1 MFELFKLLG
10 NKRLFVL
17 LVGLVTFIALMGFTL
32 GPRTALSWPEK
43 FLKDSVGFVQYV
55 FYKPASA
62 VAGFF
67 KDVANMRAV
76 YEENERLRI
85 AMGHYTRD
93 RLKYNEI
100 DKRIARLE
108 SQLNFTTEQRER
120 YNYETRIAQVISAN
134 SDPNS
139 RSINIDIGEN
149 ANIKPG
155 MAVTSL
161 EGLVGVVSHV
171 SAYTATVNL
180 LTSMDANDPN
190 SNAIAATAVGKEDKV
205 FGMIESYDPKTGMLK
220 MTKISEESDI
230 KKGDEI
236 ISSGIINNFPKYMR
250 IGEVKK
256 VEVGEYGLTRTAI
269 IEPYAS
275 FLDWKELI
283 VIIPPEVKK

>member
-1 MFELFKLLG
+1 MLELFKLLG

-55 FYKPASA
+55 FYKPASY

-67 KDVANMRAV
+67 KDVSNMRAV
-76 YEENERLRI
+76 YSENEELRI
-85 AMGHYTRD
+85 ALGHYTRD
-93 RLKYNEI
+93 RLKYNDMEQVN
-100 DKRIARLE
+100 KQLQEA
-108 SQLNFTTEQRER
+108 LNFTDEQKNR
-120 YNYETRIAQVISAN
+120 YNYGSRIAQVISAN

-139 RSINIDIGEN
+139 RTINIDIGEN
-149 ANIKPG
+149 AGIQPG
-155 MAVTSL
+155 MAVTSQQ
-161 EGLVGVVSHV
+161 GLVGVVSHV
-171 SAYTATVNL
+171 SSYTSTVNL

-190 SNAIAATAVGKEDKV
+190 SNAIAATAVGKEKV

-220 MTKISEESDI
+220 MTKIAEDSNI
-230 KKGDEI
+230 KEGDEI

-250 IGEVKK
+250 IGK
-256 VEVGEYGLTRTAI
+256 VESVEKSEFGLTSTAT

-283 VIIPPEVKK
+283 VIIPPEVKE

>member
-1 MFELFKLLG
+1 MLELFKLLG

-55 FYKPASA
+55 FYKPASY

-76 YEENERLRI
+76 YSENEELRI
-85 AMGHYTRD
+85 ALGHYTRD
-93 RLKYNEI
+93 RLKYNDMEQVN
-100 DKRIARLE
+100 KQLQEA
-108 SQLNFTTEQRER
+108 LNFTDEQKNR
-120 YNYETRIAQVISAN
+120 YNYGSRIAQVISAN

-139 RSINIDIGEN
+139 RTINIDIGEN
-149 ANIKPG
+149 AGIQPG
-155 MAVTSL
+155 MAVTSQQ
-161 EGLVGVVSHV
+161 GLVGVVSHV
-171 SAYTATVNL
+171 SSYTSTVNL

-190 SNAIAATAVGKEDKV
+190 SNAIAATAVGKEKV

-220 MTKISEESDI
+220 MTKIAEDSNI
-230 KKGDEI
+230 KAGDEI

-250 IGEVKK
+250 IGEVKS
-256 VEVGEYGLTRTAI
+256 VEKSEFGLTSTAT

-283 VIIPPEVKK
+283 VIIPPEVKE

>member
-1 MFELFKLLG
+1 MVELFKLLG

-55 FYKPASA
+55 FYKPASS

-67 KDVANMRAV
+67 KDVANMRTV
-76 YEENERLRI
+76 YQENEELRI

-93 RLKYNEI
+93 RLKYNEM
-100 DKRIARLE
+100 DKKIAQLE
-108 SQLNFTTEQRER
+108 ENLKFTEEQRNR
-120 YNYETRIAQVISAN
+120 YNYDTRIAQVISAN

-149 ANIKPG
+149 AGIKPG

-161 EGLVGVVSHV
+161 DGLVGVVSHV
-171 SAYTATVNL
+171 SSYTSTVNL
-180 LTSMDANDPN
+180 LTSMDANDPT
-190 SNAIAATAVGKEDKV
+190 SNAIAATAVGKEKV
-205 FGMIESYDPKTGMLK
+205 FGMIESYDPKSGMLK
-220 MTKISEESDI
+220 MTKISEDSNI
-230 KKGDEI
+230 KEGDEI

-250 IGEVKK
+250 IGEVKS
-256 VEVGEYGLTRTAI
+256 VEKSEYGLTKTAT

-283 VIIPPEVKK
+283 VIIPPEVKE

>member
-1 MFELFKLLG
+1 MVELFKLLG

-55 FYKPASA
+55 FYKPASS

-67 KDVANMRAV
+67 KDLANMRTV
-76 YEENERLRI
+76 YQENEELRI

-93 RLKYNEI
+93 RLKYNDMEQVNEQLQ
-100 DKRIARLE
+100 KA
-108 SQLNFTTEQRER
+108 LNFTEEQKNR
-120 YNYETRIAQVISAN
+120 YNYGSRIAQVISAN

-139 RSINIDIGEN
+139 RTINIDIGEN
-149 ANIKPG
+149 AGIKAG
-155 MAVTSL
+155 MAVTSQ

-171 SAYTATVNL
+171 SSYTSTVNL
-180 LTSMDANDPN
+180 LTSMDANDPT
-190 SNAIAATAVGKEDKV
+190 SNAIAATAVGKEKV

-220 MTKISEESDI
+220 MTKISEDSDI

-250 IGEVKK
+250 IGKVEK

-269 IEPYAS
+269 IKPYAS

-283 VIIPPEVKK
+283 VIIPPEVKE

>member
-1 MFELFKLLG
+1 MLELFKLLG

-55 FYKPASA
+55 FYKPASY

-76 YEENERLRI
+76 YSENEELRI
-85 AMGHYTRD
+85 ALGHYTRD
-93 RLKYNEI
+93 RLKYNDMEQVN
-100 DKRIARLE
+100 KQLQEA
-108 SQLNFTTEQRER
+108 LNFTDEQKNR
-120 YNYETRIAQVISAN
+120 YNYGSRIAQVISAN

-139 RSINIDIGEN
+139 RTINIDIGEN
-149 ANIKPG
+149 AGIQPG
-155 MAVTSL
+155 MAVTSQQ
-161 EGLVGVVSHV
+161 GLVGVVSHV
-171 SAYTATVNL
+171 SSYTSTVNL

-190 SNAIAATAVGKEDKV
+190 SNAIAATAVGKEKV

-220 MTKISEESDI
+220 MTKIAEDSNI
-230 KKGDEI
+230 KEGDEI

-250 IGEVKK
+250 IGEVKS
-256 VEVGEYGLTRTAI
+256 VEKSEFGLTSTAT

-283 VIIPPEVKK
+283 VIIPPEVKE

>member
-1 MFELFKLLG
+1 MELFKLLG

-55 FYKPASA
+55 FYKPASY

-67 KDVANMRAV
+67 KDVSNMRAV
-76 YEENERLRI
+76 YSENEELRI
-85 AMGHYTRD
+85 ALGHYTRD
-93 RLKYNEI
+93 RLKYNDMEQVN
-100 DKRIARLE
+100 KQLQEA
-108 SQLNFTTEQRER
+108 LNFTDEQKNR
-120 YNYETRIAQVISAN
+120 YNYGSRIAQVISAN

-139 RSINIDIGEN
+139 RTINIDIGEN
-149 ANIKPG
+149 AGIQPG
-155 MAVTSL
+155 MAVTSQQ
-161 EGLVGVVSHV
+161 GLVGVVSHV
-171 SAYTATVNL
+171 SSYTSTVNL

-190 SNAIAATAVGKEDKV
+190 SNAIAATAVGKEKV

-220 MTKISEESDI
+220 MTKIAEDSNI
-230 KKGDEI
+230 KEGDEI

-250 IGEVKK
+250 IGK
-256 VEVGEYGLTRTAI
+256 VESVEKSEFGLTSTAT

-283 VIIPPEVKK
+283 VIIPPEVKE

>member
-55 FYKPASA
+55 FYKPASY

-67 KDVANMRAV
+67 KDIANMRAV

-85 AMGHYTRD
+85 AVGHYTRD
-93 RLKYNEI
+93 RLRYNEMDKTI
-100 DKRIARLE
+100 DQLQE
-108 SQLNFTTEQRER
+108 DLNFTNEQRNR
-120 YNYETRIAQVISAN
+120 YNYGSRIAQVISAN

-139 RSINIDIGEN
+139 RTINIDIGEN
-149 ANIKPG
+149 AGIKPG

-171 SAYTATVNL
+171 SAYTSTVNL
-180 LTSMDANDPN
+180 LTSMDANDPT
-190 SNAIAATAVGKEDKV
+190 SNAIAATAVGKEKV

-220 MTKISEESDI
+220 MTKIAEDSNI
-230 KKGDEI
+230 QKGDEI

-250 IGEVKK
+250 IGEVKS
-256 VEVGEYGLTRTAI
+256 VEKSEYGLTSTAI
-269 IEPYAS
+269 IKPYAS

>member
-1 MFELFKLLG
+1 MELFKLLG

-55 FYKPASA
+55 FYKPASY

-76 YEENERLRI
+76 YSENEELRI
-85 AMGHYTRD
+85 ALGHYTRD
-93 RLKYNEI
+93 RLKYNDMEQVN
-100 DKRIARLE
+100 KQLQEA
-108 SQLNFTTEQRER
+108 LNFTDEQKNR
-120 YNYETRIAQVISAN
+120 YNYGSRIAQVISAN

-139 RSINIDIGEN
+139 RTINIDIGEN
-149 ANIKPG
+149 AGIQPG
-155 MAVTSL
+155 MAVTSQQ
-161 EGLVGVVSHV
+161 GLVGVVSHV
-171 SAYTATVNL
+171 SSYTSTVNL

-190 SNAIAATAVGKEDKV
+190 SNAIAATAVGKEKV

-220 MTKISEESDI
+220 MTKIAEDSNI

-250 IGEVKK
+250 IGEVKS
-256 VEVGEYGLTRTAI
+256 VEKSEFGLTSTAT

-283 VIIPPEVKK
+283 VIIPPEVKE

>member
-1 MFELFKLLG
+1 MFKLLG

-55 FYKPASA
+55 FYKPASS

-67 KDVANMRAV
+67 KDLANMRTV
-76 YEENERLRI
+76 YQENEELRI

-93 RLKYNEI
+93 RLKYNDMEQVNEQLQ
-100 DKRIARLE
+100 KA
-108 SQLNFTTEQRER
+108 LNFTEEQKNR
-120 YNYETRIAQVISAN
+120 YNYGSRIAQVISAN

-139 RSINIDIGEN
+139 RTINIDIGEN
-149 ANIKPG
+149 AGIKAG
-155 MAVTSL
+155 MAVTSQ

-171 SAYTATVNL
+171 SSYTSTVNL
-180 LTSMDANDPN
+180 LTSMDANDPT
-190 SNAIAATAVGKEDKV
+190 SNAIAATAVGKEKV

-220 MTKISEESDI
+220 MTKISEDSDI

-250 IGEVKK
+250 IGEVQK

-269 IEPYAS
+269 IKPYAS

-283 VIIPPEVKK
+283 VIIPPEVKE

>member
-1 MFELFKLLG
+1 MVELFKLLG

-55 FYKPASA
+55 FYKPASS

-67 KDVANMRAV
+67 KDLANMRTV
-76 YEENERLRI
+76 YQENEELRI

-93 RLKYNEI
+93 RLKYNDMEQVNEQLQ
-100 DKRIARLE
+100 KA
-108 SQLNFTTEQRER
+108 LNFTEEQKNR
-120 YNYETRIAQVISAN
+120 YNYGSRIAQVISAN

-139 RSINIDIGEN
+139 RTINIDIGEN
-149 ANIKPG
+149 AGIKAG
-155 MAVTSL
+155 MAVTSQ
-161 EGLVGVVSHV
+161 EGLVGVISHV
-171 SAYTATVNL
+171 SSYTSTVNL
-180 LTSMDANDPN
+180 LTSMDANDPT
-190 SNAIAATAVGKEDKV
+190 SNAIAATAVGKEKV
-205 FGMIESYDPKTGMLK
+205 FGMIESYDPKSGMLK
-220 MTKISEESDI
+220 MTKISEDSNI
-230 KKGDEI
+230 KAGDEI

-250 IGEVKK
+250 IGEVKS
-256 VEVGEYGLTRTAI
+256 VEKSEYGLTKTAT

-283 VIIPPEVKK
+283 VIIPPEVKE

>member
-76 YEENERLRI
+76 YQENEELRI

-149 ANIKPG
+149 ADIKPG

-220 MTKISEESDI
+220 MTKISEDSEI
-230 KKGDEI
+230 KDGDEI

-250 IGEVKK
+250 IGEVEK
-256 VEVGEYGLTRTAI
+256 VEKSEYGLTQTATI
-269 IEPYAS
+269 RPYAS

>member
-1 MFELFKLLG
+1 
-10 NKRLFVL
+10 L

-55 FYKPASA
+55 FYKPASS

-67 KDVANMRAV
+67 KDLANMRTV
-76 YEENERLRI
+76 YQENEELRI

-93 RLKYNEI
+93 RLKYNDMEQVNEQLQ
-100 DKRIARLE
+100 KA
-108 SQLNFTTEQRER
+108 LNFTEEQKNR
-120 YNYETRIAQVISAN
+120 YNYGSRIAQVISAN

-139 RSINIDIGEN
+139 RTINIDIGEN
-149 ANIKPG
+149 AGIKAG
-155 MAVTSL
+155 MAVTSQ

-171 SAYTATVNL
+171 SSYTSTVNL
-180 LTSMDANDPN
+180 LTSMDANDPT
-190 SNAIAATAVGKEDKV
+190 SNAIAATAVGKEKV

-220 MTKISEESDI
+220 MTKISEDSDI

-250 IGEVKK
+250 IGEVEK

-269 IEPYAS
+269 IKPYAS

-283 VIIPPEVKK
+283 VIIPPEVKE

>member
-32 GPRTALSWPEK
+32 SPRTTLSWPEK

-55 FYKPASA
+55 FYKPASY

-67 KDVANMRAV
+67 KDVANMRTV
-76 YEENERLRI
+76 YDENEELRI

-93 RLKYNEI
+93 RLKYNDMEQVNEQLQ
-100 DKRIARLE
+100 KA
-108 SQLNFTTEQRER
+108 LNFTEEQKNR
-120 YNYETRIAQVISAN
+120 YNYGSRIAQVISAN

-139 RSINIDIGEN
+139 RTINIDIGEN
-149 ANIKPG
+149 AGIKPG
-155 MAVTSL
+155 MAVTSQ
-161 EGLVGVVSHV
+161 EGLVGVISHV
-171 SAYTATVNL
+171 SSYTSTVNL
-180 LTSMDANDPN
+180 LTSMDANDPT
-190 SNAIAATAVGKEDKV
+190 SNAIAATAVGKEKV

-220 MTKISEESDI
+220 MTKISEDSNI
-230 KKGDEI
+230 KEGDEI

-250 IGEVKK
+250 IGKVKS
-256 VEVGEYGLTRTAI
+256 VEKSEYGLTKTAT

-283 VIIPPEVKK
+283 VIIPPEVKE

>member
-1 MFELFKLLG
+1 MLELFKLLG

-55 FYKPASA
+55 FYKPASY

-76 YEENERLRI
+76 YSENEELRI
-85 AMGHYTRD
+85 ALGHYTRD
-93 RLKYNEI
+93 RLKYNDMEQVN
-100 DKRIARLE
+100 KQLQEA
-108 SQLNFTTEQRER
+108 LNFTDEQKNR
-120 YNYETRIAQVISAN
+120 YNYGSRIAQVISAN

-139 RSINIDIGEN
+139 RTINIDIGEN
-149 ANIKPG
+149 AGIQPG
-155 MAVTSL
+155 MAVTSQQ
-161 EGLVGVVSHV
+161 GLVGVVSHV
-171 SAYTATVNL
+171 SSYTSTVNL

-190 SNAIAATAVGKEDKV
+190 SNAIAATAVGKEKV

-220 MTKISEESDI
+220 MTKIAEDSNI
-230 KKGDEI
+230 KEGDEI

-250 IGEVKK
+250 IGKVKS
-256 VEVGEYGLTRTAI
+256 VEKSEFGLTSTAT

-283 VIIPPEVKK
+283 VIIPPEVKE

>member
-76 YEENERLRI
+76 YEENEKLRI

-220 MTKISEESDI
+220 MTKISEDSDI
-230 KKGDEI
+230 KDGDEI
-236 ISSGIINNFPKYMR
+236 ISSGIIDNFPKYMR
-250 IGEVKK
+250 IGEVEK
-256 VEVGEYGLTRTAI
+256 VEKSEYGLTQTATI
-269 IEPYAS
+269 KPYAS

-283 VIIPPEVKK
+283 VIIPPEVKE

>member
-1 MFELFKLLG
+1 MVELFKLLG

-55 FYKPASA
+55 FYKPASS

-67 KDVANMRAV
+67 KDLANMRTV
-76 YEENERLRI
+76 YQENEELRI

-93 RLKYNEI
+93 RLKYNDMEQVNEQLQ
-100 DKRIARLE
+100 KA
-108 SQLNFTTEQRER
+108 LNFTEEQKNR
-120 YNYETRIAQVISAN
+120 YNYGSRIAQVISAN

-139 RSINIDIGEN
+139 RTINIDIGEN
-149 ANIKPG
+149 AGIKAG
-155 MAVTSL
+155 MAVTSQ

-171 SAYTATVNL
+171 SSYTSTVNL
-180 LTSMDANDPN
+180 LTSMDANDPT
-190 SNAIAATAVGKEDKV
+190 SNAIAATAVGKEKV

-220 MTKISEESDI
+220 MTKISEDSDI
-230 KKGDEI
+230 KENDEI

-250 IGEVKK
+250 IGEVQK

-269 IEPYAS
+269 IKPYAS

-283 VIIPPEVKK
+283 VIIPPEVKE

>member
-1 MFELFKLLG
+1 VVELFKLLG

-55 FYKPASA
+55 FYKPASS

-67 KDVANMRAV
+67 KDLANMRTV
-76 YEENERLRI
+76 YQENEELRI

-93 RLKYNEI
+93 RLKYNDMEQVNEQLQ
-100 DKRIARLE
+100 KA
-108 SQLNFTTEQRER
+108 LNFTEEQKNR
-120 YNYETRIAQVISAN
+120 YNYGSRIAQVISAN

-139 RSINIDIGEN
+139 RTINIDIGEN
-149 ANIKPG
+149 AGIKAG
-155 MAVTSL
+155 MAVTSQ

-171 SAYTATVNL
+171 SSYTSTVNL
-180 LTSMDANDPN
+180 LTSMDANDPT
-190 SNAIAATAVGKEDKV
+190 SNAIAATAVGKEKV

-220 MTKISEESDI
+220 MTKISEDSDI
-230 KKGDEI
+230 KENDEI

-256 VEVGEYGLTRTAI
+256 VEKSEYGLTQTATI
-269 IEPYAS
+269 KPYAS

-283 VIIPPEVKK
+283 VIIPPEVKE

>member
-1 MFELFKLLG
+1 MVELFKLLG

-55 FYKPASA
+55 FYKPASS

-67 KDVANMRAV
+67 KDLANMRTV
-76 YEENERLRI
+76 YQENEELRI

-93 RLKYNEI
+93 RLKYNDMEQVNEQLQ
-100 DKRIARLE
+100 KA
-108 SQLNFTTEQRER
+108 LNFTEEQKNR
-120 YNYETRIAQVISAN
+120 YNYGSRIAQVISAN

-139 RSINIDIGEN
+139 RTINIDIGEN
-149 ANIKPG
+149 AGIKAG
-155 MAVTSL
+155 MAVTSQ

-171 SAYTATVNL
+171 SSYTSTVNL
-180 LTSMDANDPN
+180 LTSMDANDPT
-190 SNAIAATAVGKEDKV
+190 SNAIAATAVGKEKV

-220 MTKISEESDI
+220 MTKISEDSDI
-230 KKGDEI
+230 KKDDEI

-250 IGEVKK
+250 IGKVEK

-269 IEPYAS
+269 IKPYAS

-283 VIIPPEVKK
+283 VIIPPEVKE

>member
-283 VIIPPEVKK
+283 VIIPPEVEK

>member
-1 MFELFKLLG
+1 VVELFKLLG

-55 FYKPASA
+55 FYKPASS

-67 KDVANMRAV
+67 KDLANMRTV
-76 YEENERLRI
+76 YQENEELRI

-93 RLKYNEI
+93 RLKYNDMEQVNEQLQ
-100 DKRIARLE
+100 KA
-108 SQLNFTTEQRER
+108 LNFTEEQKNR
-120 YNYETRIAQVISAN
+120 YNYGSRIAQVISAN

-139 RSINIDIGEN
+139 RTINIDIGEN
-149 ANIKPG
+149 AGIKPG
-155 MAVTSL
+155 MAVTSQ

-171 SAYTATVNL
+171 SSYTSTVNL
-180 LTSMDANDPN
+180 LTSMDANDPT
-190 SNAIAATAVGKEDKV
+190 SNAIAATAVGKEKV

-220 MTKISEESDI
+220 MTKISEDSNI
-230 KKGDEI
+230 KEGDEI

-250 IGEVKK
+250 IGKVDK

-283 VIIPPEVKK
+283 VIIPPEVKE

>member
-1 MFELFKLLG
+1 MLELFKLLG

-32 GPRTALSWPEK
+32 GPRTALSSPEK

-55 FYKPASA
+55 FYKPASY

-76 YEENERLRI
+76 YSENEELRI
-85 AMGHYTRD
+85 ALGHYTRD
-93 RLKYNEI
+93 RLKYNDMEQVN
-100 DKRIARLE
+100 KQLQEA
-108 SQLNFTTEQRER
+108 LNFTDEQKNR
-120 YNYETRIAQVISAN
+120 YNYGSRIAQVISAN

-139 RSINIDIGEN
+139 RTINIDIGEN
-149 ANIKPG
+149 AGIQPG
-155 MAVTSL
+155 MAVTSQQ
-161 EGLVGVVSHV
+161 GLVGVVSHV
-171 SAYTATVNL
+171 SSYTSTVNL

-190 SNAIAATAVGKEDKV
+190 SNAIAATAVGKEKV

-220 MTKISEESDI
+220 MTKIAEDSNI
-230 KKGDEI
+230 KEGDEI

-250 IGEVKK
+250 IGEVKS
-256 VEVGEYGLTRTAI
+256 VEKSEFGLTSTAT

-283 VIIPPEVKK
+283 VIIPPEVKE

>member
-1 MFELFKLLG
+1 MVELFKLLG

-55 FYKPASA
+55 FYKPASS

-67 KDVANMRAV
+67 KDLANMRTV
-76 YEENERLRI
+76 YQENEELRI

-93 RLKYNEI
+93 RLKYNDMEQVNEQLQ
-100 DKRIARLE
+100 KA
-108 SQLNFTTEQRER
+108 LNFTEEQKNR
-120 YNYETRIAQVISAN
+120 YNYGSRIAQVISAN

-139 RSINIDIGEN
+139 RTINIDIGEN
-149 ANIKPG
+149 AGIKAG
-155 MAVTSL
+155 MAVTSQ

-171 SAYTATVNL
+171 SSYTSTVNL
-180 LTSMDANDPN
+180 LTSMDANDPT
-190 SNAIAATAVGKEDKV
+190 SNAIAATAVGKEKV

-220 MTKISEESDI
+220 MTKISEDSDI
-230 KKGDEI
+230 KENDEI

-269 IEPYAS
+269 IKPYAS

-283 VIIPPEVKK
+283 VIIPPEVKE

>member
-1 MFELFKLLG
+1 MVELFKLLG

-55 FYKPASA
+55 FYKPASS

-67 KDVANMRAV
+67 KDLANMRTV
-76 YEENERLRI
+76 YQENEELRI

-93 RLKYNEI
+93 RLKYNDMEQVNEQLQ
-100 DKRIARLE
+100 KA
-108 SQLNFTTEQRER
+108 LNFTEEQKNR
-120 YNYETRIAQVISAN
+120 YNYGSRIAQVISAN

-139 RSINIDIGEN
+139 RTINIDIGEN
-149 ANIKPG
+149 AGIKAG
-155 MAVTSL
+155 MAVTSQ

-171 SAYTATVNL
+171 SSYTSTVNL
-180 LTSMDANDPN
+180 LTSMDANDPT
-190 SNAIAATAVGKEDKV
+190 SNAIAATAVGKEKV

-220 MTKISEESDI
+220 MTKISEDSDI

-269 IEPYAS
+269 IKPYAS

-283 VIIPPEVKK
+283 VIIPPEVKE

>member
-1 MFELFKLLG
+1 MLELFKLLG

-55 FYKPASA
+55 FYKPASY

-76 YEENERLRI
+76 YSENEELRI
-85 AMGHYTRD
+85 ALGHYTRD
-93 RLKYNEI
+93 RLKYNDMEQVN
-100 DKRIARLE
+100 KQLQEA
-108 SQLNFTTEQRER
+108 LNFTDEQKNR
-120 YNYETRIAQVISAN
+120 YNYGSRIAQVISAN

-139 RSINIDIGEN
+139 RTINIDIGEN
-149 ANIKPG
+149 AGIQPG
-155 MAVTSL
+155 MAVTSQQ
-161 EGLVGVVSHV
+161 GLVGVVSHV
-171 SAYTATVNL
+171 SSYTSTVNL

-190 SNAIAATAVGKEDKV
+190 SNAIAATAVGKEKV

-220 MTKISEESDI
+220 MTKIAEDSNI
-230 KKGDEI
+230 KEGDEI

-250 IGEVKK
+250 IGK
-256 VEVGEYGLTRTAI
+256 VESVEKSEFGLTSTAT

-283 VIIPPEVKK
+283 VIIPPEVKE

>member
-1 MFELFKLLG
+1 MLELFKLLG

-55 FYKPASA
+55 FYKPASY

-76 YEENERLRI
+76 YSENEELRI
-85 AMGHYTRD
+85 ALGHYTRD
-93 RLKYNEI
+93 RLKYNDMEQVN
-100 DKRIARLE
+100 KQLQEA
-108 SQLNFTTEQRER
+108 LNFTDEQKNR
-120 YNYETRIAQVISAN
+120 YNYGSRIAQVISAN

-139 RSINIDIGEN
+139 RTINIDIGEN
-149 ANIKPG
+149 AGIQPG
-155 MAVTSL
+155 MAVTSQQ
-161 EGLVGVVSHV
+161 GLVGVVSHV
-171 SAYTATVNL
+171 SSYTSTVNL

-190 SNAIAATAVGKEDKV
+190 SNAIAATAVGKEKV

-220 MTKISEESDI
+220 MTKIAEDSNI

-250 IGEVKK
+250 IGEVKS
-256 VEVGEYGLTRTAI
+256 VEKSEFGLTSTAT

-283 VIIPPEVKK
+283 VIIPPEVKE

>member
-1 MFELFKLLG
+1 VVELFKLLG

-55 FYKPASA
+55 FYKPASS

-67 KDVANMRAV
+67 KDLANMRTV
-76 YEENERLRI
+76 YQENEELRI

-93 RLKYNEI
+93 RLKYNDMEQVNEQLQ
-100 DKRIARLE
+100 KA
-108 SQLNFTTEQRER
+108 LNFTEEQKNR
-120 YNYETRIAQVISAN
+120 YNYGSRIAQVISAN

-139 RSINIDIGEN
+139 RTINIDIGEN
-149 ANIKPG
+149 AGIKPG
-155 MAVTSL
+155 MAVTSQ

-171 SAYTATVNL
+171 SSYTSTVNL
-180 LTSMDANDPN
+180 LTSMDANDPT
-190 SNAIAATAVGKEDKV
+190 SNAIAATAVGKEKV

-220 MTKISEESDI
+220 MTKISEDSDI
-230 KKGDEI
+230 KENDEI

-269 IEPYAS
+269 IKPYAS

>member
-1 MFELFKLLG
+1 VVELFKLLG

-55 FYKPASA
+55 FYKPASS

-67 KDVANMRAV
+67 KDLANMRTV
-76 YEENERLRI
+76 YQENEELRI

-93 RLKYNEI
+93 RLKYNDMEQVNEQLQ
-100 DKRIARLE
+100 KA
-108 SQLNFTTEQRER
+108 LNFTEDQKNR
-120 YNYETRIAQVISAN
+120 YNYGSRIAQVISAN

-139 RSINIDIGEN
+139 RTINIDIGEN
-149 ANIKPG
+149 AGIKAG
-155 MAVTSL
+155 MAVTSQ

-171 SAYTATVNL
+171 SSYTSTVNL
-180 LTSMDANDPN
+180 LTSMDANDPT
-190 SNAIAATAVGKEDKV
+190 SNAIAATAVGKEKV

-220 MTKISEESDI
+220 MTKISEDSNI
-230 KKGDEI
+230 KKDDEI

-250 IGEVKK
+250 IGKVEK

-269 IEPYAS
+269 IKPYAS

-283 VIIPPEVKK
+283 VIIPPEVKE

>member
-1 MFELFKLLG
+1 MVELFKLLG

-55 FYKPASA
+55 FYKPASS

-67 KDVANMRAV
+67 KDLANMRTV
-76 YEENERLRI
+76 YQENEELRI

-93 RLKYNEI
+93 RLKYNDMEQVNEQLQ
-100 DKRIARLE
+100 KA
-108 SQLNFTTEQRER
+108 LNFTEEQKNR
-120 YNYETRIAQVISAN
+120 YNYGSRIAQVISAN

-139 RSINIDIGEN
+139 RTINIDIGEN
-149 ANIKPG
+149 AGIKAG
-155 MAVTSL
+155 MAVTSQ

-171 SAYTATVNL
+171 SSYTSTVNL
-180 LTSMDANDPN
+180 LTSMDANDPT
-190 SNAIAATAVGKEDKV
+190 SNAIAATAVGKEKV

-220 MTKISEESDI
+220 MTKISEDSDI

-250 IGEVKK
+250 IGEVEK
-256 VEVGEYGLTRTAI
+256 VEKSEYGLTQTATI
-269 IEPYAS
+269 KPYAS

-283 VIIPPEVKK
+283 VIIPSEVKE

>member
-1 MFELFKLLG
+1 MVELFKLLG

-55 FYKPASA
+55 FYKPASS

-67 KDVANMRAV
+67 KDLANMRTV
-76 YEENERLRI
+76 YQENEELRI

-93 RLKYNEI
+93 RLKYNDMEQVNEQLQ
-100 DKRIARLE
+100 KA
-108 SQLNFTTEQRER
+108 LNFTEEQKNR
-120 YNYETRIAQVISAN
+120 YNYGSRIAQVISAN

-139 RSINIDIGEN
+139 RTINIDIGEN
-149 ANIKPG
+149 AGIKAG
-155 MAVTSL
+155 MAVTSQ

-171 SAYTATVNL
+171 SSYTSTVNL
-180 LTSMDANDPN
+180 LTSMDANDPT
-190 SNAIAATAVGKEDKV
+190 SNAIAATAVGKEKV

-220 MTKISEESDI
+220 MTKISEDSDI

-250 IGEVKK
+250 IGEVQK

-269 IEPYAS
+269 IKPYAS

-283 VIIPPEVKK
+283 VIIPPEVKE

>member
-1 MFELFKLLG
+1 MVELFKLLG

-55 FYKPASA
+55 FYKPASS

-67 KDVANMRAV
+67 KDLANMRTV
-76 YEENERLRI
+76 YQENEELRI

-93 RLKYNEI
+93 RLKYNDMEQVNEQLQ
-100 DKRIARLE
+100 KA
-108 SQLNFTTEQRER
+108 LNFTEEQKNR
-120 YNYETRIAQVISAN
+120 YNYGSRIAQVISAN

-139 RSINIDIGEN
+139 RTINIDIGEN
-149 ANIKPG
+149 AGIKPG
-155 MAVTSL
+155 MAVTSQ

-171 SAYTATVNL
+171 SSYTSTVNL
-180 LTSMDANDPN
+180 LTSMDANDPT
-190 SNAIAATAVGKEDKV
+190 SNAIAATAVGKEKV

-220 MTKISEESDI
+220 MTKISEDSNI

-250 IGEVKK
+250 IGEVEK

-269 IEPYAS
+269 IKPYAS

-283 VIIPPEVKK
+283 VIIPPEVKE